1 MSAHILS
8 DGVHLVR
15 FFIGVLAVMNTGQS
29 CKMLFDMSKCMF
41 FNYIMVSKFYLAVI
55 WVKFDITYLVHLF
68 EGDLACARDLRNLGL
83 AKPAHIRNKRT
94 VTYKEEHQHKCQGIQ
109 TATQY

>member
-1 MSAHILS
+1 
-8 DGVHLVR
+8 
-15 FFIGVLAVMNTGQS
+15 
-29 CKMLFDMSKCMF
+29 MF
-41 FNYIMVSKFYLAVI
+41 FNYIMVSKFYLAAV

-94 VTYKEEHQHKCQGIQ
+94 VGHLQ
-109 TATQY
+109 TGTPAQMPGHPDRYTVLANYSRK